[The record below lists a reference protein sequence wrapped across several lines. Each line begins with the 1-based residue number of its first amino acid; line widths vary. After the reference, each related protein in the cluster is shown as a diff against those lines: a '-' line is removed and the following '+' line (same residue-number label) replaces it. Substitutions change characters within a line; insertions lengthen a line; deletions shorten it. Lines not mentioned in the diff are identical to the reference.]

1 MLLCTSQA
9 DQPTPEA
16 VIELSL
22 PAKTQHTQT
31 LKALNWLHKPQRF
44 K

>member
-1 MLLCTSQA
+1 MLPQS

-16 VIELSL
+16 VFELSL
-22 PAKTQHTQT
+22 PAKTQHHQV
-31 LKALNWLHKPQRF
+31 LRVANWLHKPQRF